1 MAYDAGMLAA
11 VIDEISRISAGGRVD
26 KVYQP
31 QNDTIILGIR
41 TRAGARRLLLR
52 CGANDPR
59 MAYTSEPAD
68 NPATPPTLCMLM
80 RKHFIGSVFVGAEQA
95 GFERVARLEFAGR
108 DEMGYDCKKY
118 IYAEVMGKNSNL
130 IFTDGNGRILGAM
143 RQVDFTTSR
152 LRQVLPGMMYELPPA
167 QDKRDP
173 LSETR
178 DGFLELLS
186 DCMPERGAAKHI
198 NAAYLGISPAVA
210 REIVYRASGSVDTSV
225 DAASPYLLWREF
237 SAVMELIRRRDFAP
251 TMAMTNGAPAEYSF
265 MPLLQYGSDACREYD
280 SFGDLLDSFY
290 GERDRRALVKARA
303 DDLLRTMRAAE
314 ARLCRKLDA
323 QRTELADCERG
334 EEYRR
339 DADLITA
346 NIYKIKRGDDMV
358 RLTDYSE
365 MTEDGGFAE
374 RTVKLD
380 PRLSPSA
387 NAQKLYKK
395 YTKTKTARR
404 ELTKQIELGERELLY
419 VRSAL
424 DSLSRAETGTELL
437 EIREELWR
445 SGYAGKQK
453 TPPPKKLKSSPLEFK
468 TSGGYTVLCGRNN
481 LQNDELTFHR
491 ADRSDIWFH
500 LKGAPGSHVILV
512 CGGVAP
518 DLDMTEAAE
527 IAAYHSS
534 AGSGDNIAVDY
545 TAVRNIKKPAGA
557 RPGYVIYHTNQTA
570 YVSPDPEKIRAM
582 RCKNQN

>member
-1 MAYDAGMLAA
+1 MAYDAGLLAA
-11 VIDEISRISAGGRVD
+11 VINEINITSAGGRVD
-26 KVYQP
+26 KIYQP

-59 MAYTSEPAD
+59 MAYTNEPAD

-80 RKHFIGSVFVGAEQA
+80 RKHFLGSVFVSAEQH

-118 IYAEVMGKNSNL
+118 IYAEVMGKNSNM
-130 IFTDGNGRILGAM
+130 IFTDSDGKILGAM

-152 LRQVLPGMMYELPPA
+152 LRQVLPGMKYELPPA

-173 LSETR
+173 LTETR
-178 DGFLELLS
+178 DGFFELLS
-186 DCMPERGAAKHI
+186 ACIQERSAAKHI
-198 NAAYLGISPAVA
+198 NAAYLGISPTVA
-210 REIVYRASGSVDTSV
+210 REIVYRASGNIDTTIGG
-225 DAASPYLLWREF
+225 ASPYLLWREF
-237 SAVMELIRRRDFAP
+237 AAVTELIRSGEFTP
-251 TMAMTNGAPAEYSF
+251 TMALANGAPAEYSF
-265 MPLLQYGSDACREYD
+265 MPLLQYGKGGLREYE
-280 SFGDLLDSFY
+280 SFGELLDSFY

-303 DDLLRTMRAAE
+303 DDLVRTMRAAE
-314 ARLCRKLDA
+314 ARLCRKLYA
-323 QRTELADCERG
+323 QRAELSECDRG
-334 EEYRR
+334 EEYKH

-365 MTEDGGFAE
+365 MTEDGNFAE

-380 PRLSPSA
+380 ARLSPSA

-395 YTKTKTARR
+395 YNKTKTARR

-424 DSLSRAETGTELL
+424 DSLSRAETGAELS

-445 SGYAGKQK
+445 SGYTGKQK
-453 TPPPKKLKSSPLEFK
+453 TPPPKKVKSSPLEFL
-468 TSGGYTVLCGRNN
+468 TSGGYTVLCGKNN

-512 CGGVAP
+512 CGGNAP
-518 DLDMTEAAE
+518 DSDMTEAAE

-534 AGSGDNIAVDY
+534 AGGGDNIAVDY

-570 YVSPDPEKIRAM
+570 YVSPDPEKIRTL
-582 RCKNQN
+582 RCKG